1 MRLHATTVRQPLSAP
16 SAAEGPRPVRFEPAT
31 ISAPPPQQRAPVRV
45 EPLPVTG
52 PHPPLF
58 AVLAAHGGAGASTLA
73 RWWAHAADTGPAWPA
88 SPRTTQRV
96 LIAAR
101 LCMPGLIAAAERLR
115 EYHAGLAPD
124 GVTVIGLVLSAARP
138 GRLPAPVSRYRRT
151 VTELVDDA
159 VWSIRWH
166 DELVLLDVCELADDA
181 VWSIRWHGG
190 GVQSLSWRDGSFGTH
205 DLLHDRSGAGG
216 DDAARQRAEDDLGES
231 PGARRHLG
239 SDLDFLCENDGVE

>member
-31 ISAPPPQQRAPVRV
+31 ISAPPPQRRAPVRV

-58 AVLAAHGGAGASTLA
+58 AVLGAHGGAGASTLTW
-73 RWWAHAADTGPAWPA
+73 WWAHAADTGPAWPA

-101 LCMPGLIAAAERLR
+101 LCMPGLTAAAERLR

-166 DELVLLDVCELADDA
+166 DELVLLDVCELARYTPGDPPPPRRARLTHA
-181 VWSIRWHGG
+181 VPADVHRAAIAITARIAATRTTPHP
-190 GVQSLSWRDGSFGTH
+190 
-205 DLLHDRSGAGG
+205 RST
-216 DDAARQRAEDDLGES
+216 
-231 PGARRHLG
+231 P
-239 SDLDFLCENDGVE
+239 